1 MRKIYVVGSINRD
14 LVVYVDGLPRPG
26 ETVFGNRFQ
35 QFPGGKGANQAVA
48 ASRLGGNVH
57 LVGNVGADPFGKEM
71 RDFLAGENIDT
82 SEIAILDTA
91 PTGIALITVDSASE
105 NSIVVVSGANMVW
118 HTRELAR
125 LKVEPGDIVVCQ
137 FEIPLEIIESAFARA
152 KEIGATTILN
162 PAPVQA
168 VPERIL
174 TNVNYLV
181 VNEVELEALSGA
193 SVDLGDPASVYAAMG
208 KLHQRVPLAIVAT
221 LGSRG
226 ALLSGPSGDYEAKGY
241 NVNAVDTTGAGDCFI
256 GAFAAALAQSDS
268 ISHAID
274 FANKAAAISVTRRG
288 AASSFPTAVEVD
300 PTAEERILVEGRKG
314 DKSNY

>member
-48 ASRLGGNVH
+48 ASRLGGDVH
-57 LVGNVGADPFGKEM
+57 LVGNVGSDAFGKEM
-71 RDFLAGENIDT
+71 RDFLAAENIDT

-118 HTRELAR
+118 HTRDLAR
-125 LKVEPGDIVVCQ
+125 IEIKRSDIVICQ
-137 FEIPLEIIESAFARA
+137 FEIPLEIIESIFERA

-162 PAPVQA
+162 PAPITPA
-168 VPERIL
+168 TERIL
-174 TNVNYLV
+174 KNVDYLV
-181 VNEVELEALSGA
+181 VNEVELEAFSGA
-193 SVDLGDPASVYAAMG
+193 TVNPDDSNSVYAAME
-208 KLHQRVPLAIVAT
+208 KLHEHGLITIVAT
-221 LGSRG
+221 LGPRG
-226 ALLSGPSGDYEAKGY
+226 ALVSGPTGRYEAKGH
-241 NVNAVDTTGAGDCFI
+241 NVNVVDTTGAGDCFI
-256 GAFAAALAQSDS
+256 GGFAAAFAKSDS
-268 ISHAID
+268 VPYAID

-288 AASSFPTAVEVD
+288 AASSFPLA
-300 PTAEERILVEGRKG
+300 AELSRH
-314 DKSNY
+314 